1 MAERK
6 PCLPKWVIYFLYLE
20 PTIVIESAK
29 PLSKIWF
36 KKALRFVPS
45 VSKTHIPPSARL
57 PPPTQYWVTD

>member
-1 MAERK
+1 M
-6 PCLPKWVIYFLYLE
+6 VIYFLYLE

-36 KKALRFVPS
+36 KNTLRFVPS